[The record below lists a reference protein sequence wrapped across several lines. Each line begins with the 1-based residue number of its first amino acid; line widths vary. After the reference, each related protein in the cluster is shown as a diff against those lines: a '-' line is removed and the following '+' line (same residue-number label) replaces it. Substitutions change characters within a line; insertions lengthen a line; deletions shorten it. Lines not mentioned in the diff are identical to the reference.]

1 MTENI
6 DPSISDRLTKIAAD
20 LFGSKA
26 ALARAAGMTP
36 SHLWAVEKDPQRI
49 IKLLGRIGLADDR
62 IDLNWLLRGR
72 SIGDISPT
80 YKQLERENE
89 FLKDEIRFLRE
100 EVMKRL
106 K

>member
-1 MTENI
+1 MMENI
-6 DPSISDRLTKIAAD
+6 DPSISDRLAKIAAD
-20 LFGSKA
+20 IFGSKA

-36 SHLWAVEKDPQRI
+36 SHLCAVEKDPHRI
-49 IKLLGRIGLADDR
+49 VKLLGRIGLADDR

>member
-1 MTENI
+1 MMENI

-36 SHLWAVEKDPQRI
+36 SHLWSVGEDPHRI
-49 IKLLGRIGLADDR
+49 VKLLGRIGLADDR
-62 IDLNWLLRGR
+62 IDLNWLLRGK
-72 SIGDISPT
+72 SVGDVSPT

-100 EVMKRL
+100 EVIRRL

>member
-1 MTENI
+1 MMENI
-6 DPSISDRLTKIAAD
+6 DPSISDRLAKIAAD

-36 SHLWAVEKDPQRI
+36 SHLWAVENDPQRI
-49 IKLLGRIGLADDR
+49 VKLLGRIGLADDR

-80 YKQLERENE
+80 YRHLERENE

-100 EVMKRL
+100 EVIKRL
-106 K
+106 E

>member
-1 MTENI
+1 MMENI
-6 DPSISDRLTKIAAD
+6 DPSISDRLAKIAAD

-36 SHLWAVEKDPQRI
+36 SHLWAVENDPQRI
-49 IKLLGRIGLADDR
+49 VKLLGRIGLADDR
-62 IDLNWLLRGR
+62 IDLNWLLRGK
-72 SIGDISPT
+72 SVGDVSPT

-100 EVMKRL
+100 EVIRRL